1 MINLY
6 MILFTISI
14 SKIYKSNAKI
24 YKSNAKSNS
33 NNHYKYS
40 LASSIGV

>member
-14 SKIYKSNAKI
+14 SKIYKI
-24 YKSNAKSNS
+24 YKSNAKSNANSNS

-40 LASSIGV
+40 LASSICV